1 MLTVRY
7 IEKLWDAREYKR
19 LVAELLAPRIESAA
33 AEELRESPS
42 AAAAALSLIR
52 LDELHQ
58 VHVPLCS
65 RLIRSLVALQQADG
79 GWGDVAVTAL
89 CIRALS
95 LQNGGGLAIQRGI
108 AYLASLQQPGGIWPK
123 IPFRRMPAD
132 ALVSAFVLLQLADHC
147 DFPSGFSGAIDFDAA
162 FGWFESHRWTLDP
175 AAKALWDHA
184 RLRVPAPLTTRATA
198 PASWS

>member
-19 LVAELLAPRIESAA
+19 IVAELLAPRIESAA
-33 AEELRESPS
+33 AEELRQSPS
-42 AAAAALSLIR
+42 AAAAALALIR

-65 RLIRSLVALQQADG
+65 RLIRSLVALQEADG

-132 ALVSAFVLLQLADHC
+132 ALVSAFVLLQLADHG
-147 DFPSGFSGAIDFDAA
+147 DFQAAIDFDAA

-175 AAKALWDHA
+175 AAKTLWDHA
-184 RLRVPAPLTTRATA
+184 RLRVPTPLTTRAPA
-198 PASWS
+198 LASWS